1 MGADGTRTVEVAL
14 FRLRDG
20 ASEAAF
26 LAASD
31 ALQAALAGCAG
42 YLGRRLL
49 RGEGGQWIDQVEWAS
64 REAAL
69 AAAATIVD
77 LPGAATFMGF
87 LDPASVRLLHLTPAR
102 VYEQRPGKDWREE
115 GAR

>member
-1 MGADGTRTVEVAL
+1 MDAAGTRTVEVVL

-49 RGEGGQWIDQVEWAS
+49 RGEGGQWIDQRPGTGREVQARCAPVLAS
-64 REAAL
+64 N
-69 AAAATIVD
+69 
-77 LPGAATFMGF
+77 P
-87 LDPASVRLLHLTPAR
+87 HPAR
-102 VYEQRPGKDWREE
+102 NG
-115 GAR
+115 